1 MGFNRYPNDD
11 DHEEKGTAMTD
22 HKTTVHQAQPRTSAS
37 STHQRSPILG
47 FTGAAI
53 TLIAAALEY
62 VVTEVITASAW
73 KTPVYSYASNW
84 ISDLGAPDCSTFQ
97 GRVVCSPLHDVMN
110 TGFIAQ
116 GVMFLIASI
125 LLLRL
130 FSGASRYVSLVLALI
145 YSIGIMLVGSFH
157 GSTAATAN
165 GTFHYL
171 GAFMAIVGG
180 NIAAIVTGFLWK
192 RLEMPRWYGSISIVL
207 SFLGIACGVVLG
219 TTIGRIPPGI
229 PERASVYT
237 ILLWQLLTGIVLLV
251 GVRQRTLSRI
261 KETGRKEPMTH
272 EQKGL

>member
-1 MGFNRYPNDD
+1 
-11 DHEEKGTAMTD
+11 MTN
-22 HKTTVHQAQPRTSAS
+22 HNTTLRQAQPRTSAS

-73 KTPVYSYASNW
+73 KTPAYSYASNW

-97 GRVVCSPLHDVMN
+97 GREVCSPLHNVMN
-110 TGFIAQ
+110 TGFIVQ
-116 GVMFLIASI
+116 GVLFLIASI

-157 GSTAATAN
+157 TSTVATAN
-165 GTFHYL
+165 GTITFHYL

-180 NIAAIVTGFLWK
+180 NIAAIVTGFQWN
-192 RLEMPRWYGSISIVL
+192 RLAMPRWYGRMSIVL
-207 SFLGIACGVVLG
+207 GFLGIACGVVLG
-219 TTIGRIPPGI
+219 TTIGRIPSGI
-229 PERASVYT
+229 CERASVYT

-251 GVRQRTLSRI
+251 GLRQHTLSKI
-261 KETGRKEPMTH
+261 KET
-272 EQKGL
+272 L